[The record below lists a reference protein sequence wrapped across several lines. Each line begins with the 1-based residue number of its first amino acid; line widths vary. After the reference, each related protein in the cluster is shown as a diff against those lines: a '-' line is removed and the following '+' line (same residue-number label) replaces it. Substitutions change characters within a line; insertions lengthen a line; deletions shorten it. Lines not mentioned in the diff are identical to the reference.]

1 MSEDRSNLITQCQL
15 SSLYH
20 KHRECFLVTCHRMVL
35 FVIIM
40 SSAMLASGLV
50 EGYATVKQLML
61 LSPVLLASLDL
72 VFSFSTASQTHKFFR
87 HRYSYIEAKL
97 VGGDIS
103 PDTLT
108 EMSKEV
114 TQLMAE
120 EPPAYRALLYHCVNL
135 VDLRARDKPTLKI
148 PTVHMLL
155 RNVFRFAGS
164 QPNRIETR

>member
-1 MSEDRSNLITQCQL
+1 MSEDKSHLIAQCQL

-20 KHRECFLVTCHRMVL
+20 EHRECFLTTCHKMVL

-72 VFSFSTASQTHKFFR
+72 VFSFSTASQTHKFLR

-97 VGGDIS
+97 VGGDVS
-103 PDTLT
+103 PDTLA

-114 TQLMAE
+114 TLLMAE
-120 EPPAYRALLYHCVNL
+120 EPPAYRALLYHCTNL
-135 VDLRARDKPTLKI
+135 TDLRTRKRQTLKI
-148 PTVHMLL
+148 HWVHMLF

-164 QPNRIETR
+164 QPNNIT